1 MIRLG
6 DLVQGLVQPSDE
18 IQALPVGGLSLD
30 SRRIEPGDVFVAL
43 AGHQQHGLAYADQ
56 ALAEGAVA
64 VLHDG
69 RGTEVEG
76 EKFIRI
82 EGLQQ
87 QLPELA
93 RRCWNDPADGLDLIA
108 VTGTNGKS
116 SVAWLLAQALN
127 GGMIG
132 TLGVGRPER
141 FSSGTHTTPDLLSL
155 YCTLAALK
163 RDGIRTIAIE
173 ASSHA
178 LDQQRLAGLKF
189 TSTVFT
195 NLGHDHLDYHGNL
208 DNYAA
213 AKARLFR
220 DYDSTRQ
227 LIGVDDA
234 FGRELAEELADE
246 LSDASGLIR
255 YGLELR
261 HAPDVSAEVQR
272 ADLDGLALKIALPD
286 GTIQCKSGLIG
297 RVNALNLMVV
307 AAELSS
313 RQVSH
318 LEIARIIETLAPVP
332 GRMTQ
337 LRGPAGQVVVV
348 DYAHTPDALE
358 NALVSLRK
366 LTQGRVICVF
376 GCGGERDRA
385 KRPIMGRVAES
396 LADRVY
402 ITDDNPRHED
412 ALSIV
417 REIQAGMAKPA
428 RSRVQRDRAA
438 AIRRAIDDASA
449 GDVVLIAGKGHEC
462 EQIVGDE
469 VRPFSDLQTV
479 RAALSEAA

>member
-6 DLVQGLVQPSDE
+6 DLIQGLAQPCDE
-18 IQALPVGGLSLD
+18 IQALLVGGLSLD
-30 SRRIEPGDVFVAL
+30 SRRIEPGDVFIAL

-56 ALAEGAVA
+56 ALTNGAVA

-69 RGTEVEG
+69 ESGQVEN
-76 EKFIRI
+76 EKYIRI
-82 EGLQQ
+82 EHLQQ

-116 SVAWLLAQALN
+116 SVAWLLAQALD

-132 TLGVGRPER
+132 TLGIGRPER

-155 YCTLAALK
+155 YRILAALK
-163 RDGIRTIAIE
+163 RDGIRSVALE

-178 LDQQRLAGLKF
+178 LDQKRLAGLAF

-208 DNYAA
+208 ENYAA

-220 DYDSTRQ
+220 DYYSTRR
-227 LIGVDDA
+227 IICVDDA
-234 FGRELAEELADE
+234 FGRELADE
-246 LSDASGLIR
+246 LSGVSGLIR
-255 YGLELR
+255 YGLELK
-261 HAPDVSAEVQR
+261 HAPEVSAEILS
-272 ADLDGLALKIALPD
+272 ADLDGLSLEIALP
-286 GTIQCKSGLIG
+286 SGRIHCQSRLIG

-307 AAELSS
+307 AAELSE
-313 RQVSH
+313 RGLSH
-318 LEIARIIETLAPVP
+318 REIARIITSLEPVP

-337 LRGPAGQVVVV
+337 LRGPADQVVVV

-358 NALVSLRK
+358 NALVSLRA
-366 LTQGRVICVF
+366 LTQGRLICVF

-385 KRPIMGRVAES
+385 KRPMMGRVVEA

-412 ALSIV
+412 GLRIV
-417 REIQAGMAKPA
+417 REIQAGMAEPA
-428 RSRVQRDRAA
+428 RSRVQRDRAI
-438 AIRRAIDDASA
+438 AIRCAIEDATP

-462 EQIVGDE
+462 EQIIGDE

>member
-6 DLVQGLVQPSDE
+6 DLIQGLAQPADP
-18 IQALPVGGLSLD
+18 IRTQWVGGLSLD

-56 ALAEGAVA
+56 ALANGAVA

-69 RGTEVEG
+69 RGGRAEG
-76 EKFIRI
+76 EHYIRI
-82 EGLQQ
+82 EQLPQ
-87 QLPELA
+87 QLPALA

-155 YCTLAALK
+155 YRTLAALK
-163 RDGIRTIAIE
+163 RDGITTIAIE

-178 LDQQRLAGLKF
+178 LDQKRLAGLKF
-189 TSTVFT
+189 SSTVFT

-208 DNYAA
+208 ENYAA
-213 AKARLFR
+213 SKARLFR

-227 LIGVDDA
+227 LICVDDA
-234 FGRELAEELADE
+234 FGRELAAERV
-246 LSDASGLIR
+246 DAEGLIR
-255 YGLELR
+255 YGLELK
-261 HAPDVSAEVQR
+261 HAPEVSAEIQS
-272 ADLDGLALKIALPD
+272 ADLDGLSLDIALP
-286 GTIQCKSGLIG
+286 SGRIHCQSRLIG

-313 RQVSH
+313 RAIPH
-318 LEIARIIETLAPVP
+318 HEIARIIATLEPVP

-337 LRGPAGQVVVV
+337 LRGPADQVVVV

-358 NALVSLRK
+358 NALVSLRA

-385 KRPIMGRVAES
+385 KRPMMGRVAEA

-412 ALSIV
+412 GLSIV
-417 REIQAGMAKPA
+417 REIQAGMAEPA
-428 RSRVQRDRAA
+428 RSLVQRDRAI
-438 AIRRAIDDASA
+438 AIRRAIEDAAA

-462 EQIVGDE
+462 EQIIGDE
-469 VRPFSDLQTV
+469 ARPFSDLQTV